1 VKNYVYISVINI
13 TTLLLTWILLH
24 IFFSLSFNDL
34 IKIDDAPIYLEY
46 AQTLNATHYFLGFP
60 LYIRLFYSIVG
71 DYLLASIL
79 CILVFSTLS
88 TITFY
93 MVINLYTNKPLALS
107 LLFIFFPFFL
117 FVNLYPMSDSSFL
130 FFLFLSF
137 YFLKKGK
144 YEFTSLFLGI
154 GCFIRLLGV
163 LFTLGYLL
171 MLYFWKEFNVRRML
185 LIFFS
190 STMFILLQLLINQL
204 QTGDFFIYFKKHS
217 REIGSLVDFLFNL
230 HQYDLLPSVVH
241 IVIPYVIYGLGII
254 VLWKN
259 KHETLTLYLVH
270 YLLLPLLSDNM
281 AIGRYFLPLFPFFLI
296 FDETFYSIKIQN
308 YLKYL
313 TTYRSQFILIYCVFC
328 FALTLYYIE
337 LLFALGIY

>member
-1 VKNYVYISVINI
+1 MKNYVYISVINV

-24 IFFSLSFNDL
+24 IFFDLNFNDL
-34 IKIDDAPIYLEY
+34 IKIEDAPIYLEY

-71 DYLLASIL
+71 DYLRASIL

-93 MVINLYTNKPLALS
+93 MVINLYTNKPLALT

-117 FVNLYPMSDSSFL
+117 FVNLYPMSESSFL

-137 YFLKKGK
+137 YFFKKERYGL
-144 YEFTSLFLGI
+144 SSVFLGI
-154 GCFIRLLGV
+154 GCFTRLLGV

-171 MLYFWKEFNVRRML
+171 MLYFWKEFSVRRML
-185 LIFFS
+185 IIFS
-190 STMFILLQLLINQL
+190 STLFILLQLSINHL

-217 REIGSLVDFLFNL
+217 SEIGSLFGIFFGL
-230 HQYDLLPSVVH
+230 HQYNLFPSIIF
-241 IVIPYVIYGLGII
+241 IVIPYVIYGFGVI

-259 KHETLTLYLVH
+259 HHETLPIYLVH
-270 YLLLPLLSDNM
+270 YLLIPFLSDNI

-296 FDETFYSIKIQN
+296 FDEKFYPMKILN

-313 TTYRSQFILIYCVFC
+313 TAHRSLFILLYCLFS
-328 FALTLYYIE
+328 FALTLYYVQ